1 MTDDINM
8 QRGEQWLKQL
18 LQLSGVSTDVN
29 SKVGATPGIGVE
41 SQEENSCWLIIDDSN
56 LMPEQIRTL
65 IGANGSVLDAI
76 QYLAN
81 SVLNVHQPEEEH
93 VPYTI
98 ELSDYRLRRQSEIT
112 ALVRTAVQEVRFSGR
127 EVEMKSL
134 SSFERRQVHSF
145 LKEFPDL
152 QTFSRGKEPYRNLV
166 VRPATE
172 PPTDPGY

>member
-1 MTDDINM
+1 MSDINT
-8 QRGEQWLKQL
+8 QRGEKWLKQL
-18 LQLSGVSTDVN
+18 LQLSGVSTDVH
-29 SKVGATPGIGVE
+29 SKSESDPGIGAD
-41 SQEENSCWLIIDDSN
+41 SQEQNSCWLIIDDTQ

-81 SVLNVHQPEEEH
+81 SVLNVYHTEEDQGS
-93 VPYTI
+93 YTI
-98 ELSDYRLRRQSEIT
+98 ELNNYRLRRQAEIT
-112 ALVRTAVQEVRFSGR
+112 TLVRTAVQEVRFSGR

-152 QTFSRGKEPYRNLV
+152 QTFSRGKEPHRNLV

>member
-1 MTDDINM
+1 MSDINM
-8 QRGEQWLKQL
+8 QRGQEWLKQL
-18 LQLSGVSTDVN
+18 LQLSGVSADVS
-29 SKVGATPGIGVE
+29 SKLSSAPAIGAD
-41 SQEENSCWLIIDDSN
+41 SQEQDSYWLIINETN
-56 LMPEQIRTL
+56 LMPEQVRTL
-65 IGANGSVLDAI
+65 IGANGSVLDAM

-81 SVLNVHQPEEEH
+81 SVLNVHQAEDEQ
-93 VPYTI
+93 VSFTI
-98 ELSDYRLRRQSEIT
+98 ELNDYRLRRQAEIT

-127 EVEMKSL
+127 EIEMKSL

-145 LKEFPDL
+145 LQEFPDL